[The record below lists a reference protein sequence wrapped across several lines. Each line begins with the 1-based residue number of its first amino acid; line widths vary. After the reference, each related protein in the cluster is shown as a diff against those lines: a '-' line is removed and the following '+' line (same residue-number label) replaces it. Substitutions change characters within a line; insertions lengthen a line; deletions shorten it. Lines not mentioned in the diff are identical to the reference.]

1 MENRARSSKVE
12 AVMRAIRVNEFGGP
26 PVLVSE
32 NLVDPVPTGDEV
44 LVRLEAIGV
53 NFIDVYHRT
62 GRYDIAPPFTPGM
75 EGAGV
80 VQAVGDEVTGFAVGD
95 RVASAMQI
103 GSYAE
108 LQAIPA
114 AEAVKLPDGIE
125 TKEAAAVMLQGMT
138 AHYLAHSTF
147 ELEPDHTALVHAGA
161 GGVGRLLIQMAK
173 RIGARVITT
182 VGTEAKAAIAR
193 ALGPDEVIVY
203 TEDDFLE
210 KVHRLTDGVGVD
222 VVYDAVGISTFDRSL
237 NALKPRGMLVL
248 YGAASG
254 AVPPV
259 DPIALMAKGSLYLTR
274 PSLAAY
280 VSTREDLIRRSEDI
294 FTWVSSGELHLH
306 IDRELPLAQASEA
319 HTALE
324 GRDTIGKVLLI
335 P

>member
-1 MENRARSSKVE
+1 MQ
-12 AVMRAIRVNEFGGP
+12 AIRVNEFGGP
-26 PVLVSE
+26 PVLAFE
-32 NLVDPVPTGDEV
+32 NLADPSPEAHDV

-62 GRYDIAPPFTPGM
+62 GRYDIPPPFTPGM
-75 EGAGV
+75 EGSGV
-80 VQAVGDEVTGFAVGD
+80 VQAVGEKVTGFSVGD

-108 LQAIPA
+108 LQTIPA
-114 AEAVKLPDGIE
+114 AELVKLPDSIE
-125 TKEAAAVMLQGMT
+125 TKQAAAVMLQGMT
-138 AHYLAHSTF
+138 AHYLAYSTF
-147 ELEPDHTALVHAGA
+147 PLNSDHTAVVHAGA

-173 RIGARVITT
+173 HIGASVIATA
-182 VGTEAKAAIAR
+182 GTAAKAEIAR
-193 ALGPDEVIVY
+193 DAGADEVIVY
-203 TEDDFLE
+203 TEVDFLE
-210 KVHRLTDGVGVD
+210 KVQHFTDSIGVD
-222 VVYDAVGISTFDRSL
+222 VVYDAVGVSTFNRSL
-237 NALKPRGMLVL
+237 NSLKPRGMLVL

-254 AVPPV
+254 AVPPL
-259 DPIALMAKGSLYLTR
+259 DPIELMAKGSLYLTR

-280 VSTREDLIRRSEDI
+280 VSTREDLERRSNDI
-294 FTWVSSGELHLH
+294 FTWVSSGDLRLQ